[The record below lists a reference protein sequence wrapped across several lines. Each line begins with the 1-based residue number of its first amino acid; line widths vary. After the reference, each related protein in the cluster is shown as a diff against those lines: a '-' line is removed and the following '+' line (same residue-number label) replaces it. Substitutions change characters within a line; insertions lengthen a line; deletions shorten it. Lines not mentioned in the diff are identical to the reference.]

1 MTAPALRGED
11 EHAPRRRRPLRVA
24 AVVVIAVLLGVLCV
38 RHFVVQT
45 FWVPSSSMAPTLE
58 EGDVLLVDRTQRGT
72 ARRGEVVVFDGTGYF
87 GPGQDGRR
95 YWVKRVIG
103 VGGDRVRCCDD
114 AGRITVDGAVLDEPY
129 LAPGTAPSDVPFD
142 VEVPDGAMF
151 LLGDA
156 RADSA
161 DSRDHLGSPGGGMV
175 PRQRVVGEVT
185 RIVWPLAR
193 SGQVPSIGSPG

>member
-1 MTAPALRGED
+1 MRSG
-11 EHAPRRRRPLRVA
+11 
-24 AVVVIAVLLGVLCV
+24 C
-38 RHFVVQT
+38 
-45 FWVPSSSMAPTLE
+45 
-58 EGDVLLVDRTQRGT
+58 
-72 ARRGEVVVFDGTGYF
+72 
-87 GPGQDGRR
+87 
-95 YWVKRVIG
+95 
-103 VGGDRVRCCDD
+103 
-114 AGRITVDGAVLDEPY
+114 ITVNGAVLDEPY

-175 PRQRVVGEVT
+175 PRERVVGEVS

>member
-1 MTAPALRGED
+1 VTAPALLGED

-24 AVVVIAVLLGVLCV
+24 AVVVIAVLLGVLGV

-45 FWVPSSSMAPTLE
+45 FWVPSSSMAPSLE

-87 GPGQDGRR
+87 GPGEDGRR

-129 LAPGTAPSDVPFD
+129 LASGTAPSDVPFD

-175 PRQRVVGEVT
+175 PRERVVGEVT

>member
-24 AVVVIAVLLGVLCV
+24 AVVVIAVLLGVLGV

-87 GPGQDGRR
+87 GPGEDGRR

-114 AGRITVDGAVLDEPY
+114 AGRITVNGAVLDELY
-129 LAPGTAPSDVPFD
+129 LVPGKAPSDVPFD

-175 PRQRVVGEVT
+175 PRERVVGEVT

>member
-24 AVVVIAVLLGVLCV
+24 AVVVIAVLLGVLGV

-45 FWVPSSSMAPTLE
+45 FWVPSSSMAPSLE

-87 GPGQDGRR
+87 GPGEDGRR

-129 LAPGTAPSDVPFD
+129 LAPGTVPSDVPFD

-175 PRQRVVGEVT
+175 PRERVVGEVT

>member
-24 AVVVIAVLLGVLCV
+24 AVVVIAVLLGVLGV

-87 GPGQDGRR
+87 GPGGDGRR

-114 AGRITVDGAVLDEPY
+114 SGRITVDGAVLDEPY

-151 LLGDA
+151 LLGDD

-175 PRQRVVGEVT
+175 PRERVVGEVT